1 MTTTPHS
8 AVDEVHE
15 TIGQLAATATML
27 QRVSIHVNDVGTEHP
42 ILDDEQVVE
51 LYQKA
56 EAILDKAAQDLY
68 ALIKDLRAR
77 IGRP

>member
-1 MTTTPHS
+1 MSTHPHS
-8 AVDEVHE
+8 AADEVYE
-15 TIGQLAATATML
+15 TIGRLAATATLL
-27 QRVSIHVNDVGTEHP
+27 QRVSMDVNDVGTEDP
-42 ILDDEQVVE
+42 VLGDEQVVE

-68 ALIKDLRAR
+68 AVIKDLRAR